1 MQVVDMPLL
10 FETGAYRL
18 TWPRV
23 LVACNAETQL
33 ERLMARDNSGTDA
46 SKARVA
52 SQMPLEAKRKLAS
65 TVIDNS
71 GSLEATRDQARL
83 LSRKPRRIDWPQ
95 LLRSCRPTH
104 HELSTYMRCRRAE
117 IYRHSQY

>member
-23 LVACNAETQL
+23 LVACDAETQL
-33 ERLMARDNSGTDA
+33 KRLMARDNSGTDA
-46 SKARVA
+46 SEARVA

-65 TVIDNS
+65 AVIDNS
-71 GSLEATRDQARL
+71 GTLEATRDQARL
-83 LSRKPRRIDWPQ
+83 LSRIPNRIDWPQ
-95 LLRSCRPTH
+95 LLRSCRPSH
-104 HELSTYMRCRRAE
+104 HELSTCMPCRRGG
-117 IYRHSQY
+117 IYRYSRY